1 MDEDRLI
8 NAIVDV
14 LISYLNPEC
23 IILFGS
29 RVKGRDSEYAD
40 FDIAVEGVDMDVRTE
55 RTVKEILDK
64 KMIIY
69 TVDLINLDKVDNEFR
84 DLVYK
89 TGKVL
94 YERGSKVFARKTEE
108 GF

>member
-1 MDEDRLI
+1 MDEERLI

-14 LISYLNPEC
+14 LISYLKPER

-29 RVKGRDSEYAD
+29 RAKTGAHEYSD
-40 FDIAVEGVDMDVRTE
+40 FDIAVEGVDMDIRTE
-55 RTVKEILDK
+55 RTVKEILDEEMK
-64 KMIIY
+64 IY
-69 TVDLINLDKVDNEFR
+69 TVDLINLDKADNEFR

-94 YERGSKVFARKTEE
+94 YERGSKVLT
-108 GF
+108 